1 MVMGIPWL
9 ELVVVLLFLGAFAF
23 LTLSG
28 YRLESRYWASK
39 AAASSAVPPAP
50 SSSANSSANIRKGG
64 KNGQE
69 VERRKRT

>member
-39 AAASSAVPPAP
+39 AAAT
-50 SSSANSSANIRKGG
+50 ANIRKDD